1 MTSNLNLSKSNINR
15 TAGPVLAETNTSF
28 IALSPNPT
36 TGSFVLNNLKFTTG
50 FTYPMDIYNAS
61 GANVLQKTLT
71 NQQETINLSAPDGTY
86 FVNVNTQDGLSVRK
100 IVKGISAS

>member
-1 MTSNLNLSKSNINR
+1 
-15 TAGPVLAETNTSF
+15 
-28 IALSPNPT
+28 
-36 TGSFVLNNLKFTTG
+36 
-50 FTYPMDIYNAS
+50 MDIYNAS